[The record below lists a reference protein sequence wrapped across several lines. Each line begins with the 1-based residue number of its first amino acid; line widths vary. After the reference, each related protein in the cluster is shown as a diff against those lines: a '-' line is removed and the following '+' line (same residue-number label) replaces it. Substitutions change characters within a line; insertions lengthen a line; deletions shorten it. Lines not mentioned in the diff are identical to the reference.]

1 MVTQSTDVISSHHHQ
16 ESTFN
21 IDTLTRVSDKSF
33 QVHSTNSDPGHC
45 RLESIHEVL
54 WLLCHWFPNLGIASN
69 NWDHLPGVTG
79 AGNWLTKLG
88 DCLKYFEARTL
99 ICCCQDY
106 TRPKFTAWLL
116 LLRSQH
122 QLSHVLRQHRVSSP
136 RWCWSLAWVSL
147 RYFITLLLVKG
158 RNIIFCCVIVI
169 TGVECMHWTDNNNGF
184 FKIKSYK

>member
-1 MVTQSTDVISSHHHQ
+1 MKSQHSIL
-16 ESTFN
+16 
-21 IDTLTRVSDKSF
+21 TLWRDCLINPSKC
-33 QVHSTNSDPGHC
+33 TNSDPGHC
-45 RLESIHEVL
+45 RLESIHVL
-54 WLLCHWFPNLGIASN
+54 WLLCHRFPNLGIASN

-106 TRPKFTAWLL
+106 TEPIPSSLHDCCCYDHNISFLM
-116 LLRSQH
+116 SY
-122 QLSHVLRQHRVSSP
+122 VSTESP
-136 RWCWSLAWVSL
+136 GWCWSLAWVSL